1 MGRRARRGIDAGLR
15 ALVGVHACR
24 CSLQPRAQ
32 AARQWQGRRGGL
44 DFCISSSRVGAI
56 NSRAAPADPA
66 LACCNPLACP
76 AGRLAPRAAGGLR
89 QAGPRPASA
98 DGRVEW
104 QQTAKLN
111 LTAEVLVAKLPS
123 YLAWYSLSSIN
134 SSDPVL
140 F

>member
-1 MGRRARRGIDAGLR
+1 MGRRALRGIDAGLR

-44 DFCISSSRVGAI
+44 DFCISNSRVGAI
-56 NSRAAPADPA
+56 NSRAGSCLPLQILLWHAVIASPA
-66 LACCNPLACP
+66 
-76 AGRLAPRAAGGLR
+76 
-89 QAGPRPASA
+89 RPAVWRRARPVAS
-98 DGRVEW
+98 GRQVLGRGEW